1 MLATLYRRK
10 GFVEKLNMNA
20 QDIDNKEFIYTNE
33 LCMWY
38 ALRNLAGLCTSW
50 TRRPPVT
57 ASPAS
62 EFMR

>member
-33 LCMWY
+33 L
-38 ALRNLAGLCTSW
+38 
-50 TRRPPVT
+50 
-57 ASPAS
+57 
-62 EFMR
+62 